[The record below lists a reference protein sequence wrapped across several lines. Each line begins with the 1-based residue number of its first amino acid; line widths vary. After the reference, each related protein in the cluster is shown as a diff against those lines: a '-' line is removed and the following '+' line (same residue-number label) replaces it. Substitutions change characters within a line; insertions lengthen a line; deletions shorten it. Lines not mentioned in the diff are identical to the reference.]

1 MAPESGSENPT
12 FFLVYVS
19 SATRPFFR
27 EDLRVLLETCRKNN
41 AELGVKGMLL
51 YKDGN
56 FTQVLKGT
64 RVPYAGSTRGSPPTP
79 ATAARSPYKK
89 ASPRGASS
97 PTGPWVSGTWT
108 RPRRDPIRA
117 IASSSTPPHRPRVLR
132 RPLPSPE
139 APDHVQEDHVSKARP
154 RLGLL
159 RQGIGGGRSR
169 PWRAKPR

>member
-1 MAPESGSENPT
+1 M

-19 SATRPFFR
+19 SATRPFSG

-41 AELGVKGMLL
+41 AELGVTGMLL

-56 FTQVLKGT
+56 FMQALEGDEGAVRRLYERIAADPRHGGEITLQQGFAEGRQFSDWSMGFRDLD
-64 RVPYAGSTRGSPPTP
+64 SPE
-79 ATAARSPYKK
+79 ARSDPGYSEFLN
-89 ASPRGASS
+89 APL
-97 PTGPWVSGTWT
+97 TGREFSG
-108 RPRRDPIRA
+108 D
-117 IASSSTPPHRPRVLR
+117 
-132 RPLPSPE
+132 PLPSPE

-159 RQGIGGGRSR
+159 CQGIGGGRSR